1 LRIACAW
8 VRKTLLLI
16 ISFFDLA
23 SFCRNASSFMNKLL
37 YGLLAA
43 VGLAGAGWFGYPYLQ
58 GGKTSI
64 EMGQGAP
71 AASGKGG
78 DAKGSDGKVGP
89 GAAASGA
96 AGGGGPGGPGGRGP
110 GGPVGVEVG
119 KAETMALS
127 DDAVAVGTLRANE
140 SVVVKPEIAGRISM
154 IGFVDGGRV
163 TKGTLL
169 VQIDNL
175 VASAEVEQAKAE
187 LALAQSNF
195 QRTSDL
201 AAKNFVSDRAKDEAG
216 SSVKVLD
223 AKLKVA
229 QAKLLKND
237 IRAPFNGVLGLRNVS
252 VGDFVKDGAELV
264 TIEDVSTMKVDLRLP
279 ERYISQLQAGQT
291 VNLSVDALPGK
302 SFKAAVIALDAQVDA
317 NGRALLVRGKLAN
330 QEGVLRT
337 GMFAKAKIVLKE
349 KPLATVVPEEAITPF
364 AGKTYVFKVD
374 AGKATR
380 VEVQTGIRKDGKV
393 EVSVLVPGDQVVTAG
408 QQKIRG
414 ESSDVRIIDPNR
426 RGPPGGAGGPP
437 GAGKSGDGKAP
448 EGKAPEGKGGEGKA
462 DNKVDAKVV
471 GPTPA
476 SSSK

>member
-1 LRIACAW
+1 LGFNLVFEAVFRSFLRDCSGRVW
-8 VRKTLLLI
+8 KTLLLI
-16 ISFFDLA
+16 INFYDLTCRSA
-23 SFCRNASSFMNKLL
+23 SPFMNKLL

-43 VGLAGAGWFGYPYLQ
+43 LGLAVAGWFGYPYLQ
-58 GGKTSI
+58 GGKTAI
-64 EMGQGAP
+64 ELGQGAP
-71 AASGKGG
+71 TSGTKAG
-78 DAKGSDGKVGP
+78 DAKAGEAKGNDGKAADGKAAP
-89 GAAASGA
+89 GAPGA
-96 AGGGGPGGPGGRGP
+96 GGGPGGRGP

-119 KAETMALS
+119 RAETMALS

-140 SVVVKPEIAGRISM
+140 SVIVKPEIAGRISK

-163 TKGTLL
+163 AKGTLL
-169 VQIDNL
+169 IQIDNL

-264 TIEDVSTMKVDLRLP
+264 TLEDVSSMKVDLRLP

-302 SFKAAVIALDAQVDA
+302 SFKATVLALDAQVDA
-317 NGRALLVRGKLAN
+317 NGRALLVRGKLPN

-349 KPLATVVPEEAITPF
+349 KPQATVVPEEAITPF
-364 AGKTYVFKVD
+364 AGKTFVFKVD

-380 VEVQTGIRKDGKV
+380 IEVQTGIRKDGKV
-393 EVSVLVPGDQVVTAG
+393 EVAGLTPGDQVVTAG
-408 QQKIRG
+408 QQKLRG
-414 ESSDVRIIDPNR
+414 ESPDVRIIDPNR
-426 RGPPGGAGGPP
+426 RGPPSGGAGGP
-437 GAGKSGDGKAP
+437 GAAKEPSPSPAP
-448 EGKAPEGKGGEGKA
+448 AG
-462 DNKVDAKVV
+462 
-471 GPTPA
+471 
-476 SSSK
+476 SSK

>member
-1 LRIACAW
+1 MGRPRFGLQN
-8 VRKTLLLI
+8 I
-16 ISFFDLA
+16 IIDHWFYYLG
-23 SFCRNASSFMNKLL
+23 SFCRSVLSFMNKLL
-37 YGLLAA
+37 YGLFAA
-43 VGLAGAGWFGYPYLQ
+43 AGLAVAGWFGYPYLQ
-58 GGKTSI
+58 GGKTAI
-64 EMGQGAP
+64 ELGQGAP
-71 AASGKGG
+71 VAAKAGEGKAGEGKAGEGKGG
-78 DAKGSDGKVGP
+78 DAKVGGGAP
-89 GAAASGA
+89 GA
-96 AGGGGPGGPGGRGP
+96 GGPGGPGGPGGRGP

-140 SVVVKPEIAGRISM
+140 TVVVKPEIAGRIAK
-154 IGFVDGGRV
+154 IGFTDGGRV

-264 TIEDVSTMKVDLRLP
+264 TLEDVSTMKVDLRLP

-302 SFKAAVIALDAQVDA
+302 SFKATVIALDAQVDV
-317 NGRALLVRGKLAN
+317 NGRALLVRGKLPN

-349 KPLATVVPEEAITPF
+349 KPQATVVPEEAITPF

-393 EVSVLVPGDQVVTAG
+393 EIAGLVPGDQVVTAG

-414 ESSDVRIIDPNR
+414 ESADVRIIDPNR
-426 RGPPGGAGGPP
+426 RGPPGGSAGGPP
-437 GAGKSGDGKAP
+437 GAGKGA
-448 EGKAPEGKGGEGKA
+448 EGKGGEGKPA
-462 DNKVDAKVV
+462 EAKSDAKSGDVK
-471 GPTPA
+471 PA

>member
-1 LRIACAW
+1 
-8 VRKTLLLI
+8 LI
-16 ISFFDLA
+16 ISFCDLA
-23 SFCRNASSFMNKLL
+23 SFCRNALSFMNKLL

-43 VGLAGAGWFGYPYLQ
+43 VGLAVAGWFGYPYLQ
-58 GGKTSI
+58 GGKTGI

-71 AASGKGG
+71 AALGKGG
-78 DAKGSDGKVGP
+78 EAKGSDGKAGP
-89 GAAASGA
+89 GAPTAGG

-140 SVVVKPEIAGRISM
+140 SVVVKPEIAGRIAM

-163 TKGTLL
+163 AKGTLL

-216 SSVKVLD
+216 SSVKVLE

-349 KPLATVVPEEAITPF
+349 KPQATVVPEEAITPF

-393 EVSVLVPGDQVVTAG
+393 EVSVLEPGDQVVTAG

-426 RGPPGGAGGPP
+426 RGPPGGGAGGPP
-437 GAGKSGDGKAP
+437 GAGKSGDGKAL
-448 EGKAPEGKGGEGKA
+448 EGKAPEGKGSEGKA
-462 DNKVDAKVV
+462 DNKSDAKVV
-471 GPTPA
+471 GPA
-476 SSSK
+476 SAGSSK